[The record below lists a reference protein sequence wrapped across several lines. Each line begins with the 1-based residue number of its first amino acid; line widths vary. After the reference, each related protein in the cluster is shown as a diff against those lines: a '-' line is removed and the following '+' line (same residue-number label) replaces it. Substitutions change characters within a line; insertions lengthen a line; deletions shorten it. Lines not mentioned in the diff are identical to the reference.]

1 MSKPTQL
8 PKTDAE
14 LWATVINQSGMI
26 AQHAKQGM
34 AGKGFNIVEISRIAQ
49 MLNCAALELAS
60 RKAGNAPKKIT
71 S

>member
-34 AGKGFNIVEISRIAQ
+34 AGKGFNIVEIARMAMILNAAAIELQSR
-49 MLNCAALELAS
+49 S
-60 RKAGNAPKKIT
+60 AGNAPKKIGP
-71 S
+71 